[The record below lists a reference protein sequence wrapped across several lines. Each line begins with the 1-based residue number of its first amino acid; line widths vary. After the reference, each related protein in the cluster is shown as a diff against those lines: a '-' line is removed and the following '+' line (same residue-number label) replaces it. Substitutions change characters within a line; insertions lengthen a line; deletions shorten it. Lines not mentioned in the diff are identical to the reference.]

1 MKNYTFFAILL
12 SSVLMLA
19 ACDPEKNNPKQT
31 VKHDV
36 SVTVVLPDTAFS
48 GLSEAVLT
56 VSNINLSTSQSFSN
70 GTRMD
75 DTTLVYNI
83 SLEEGFYD
91 FSFAQDIV
99 LNRQEVKLKTY
110 CRNIGVTE
118 SCTVPT
124 MRATIIYPTK
134 DFVIAEIFFSG
145 TVTPEGKQYNGDKY
159 FVLYN
164 NSDSVLYADGIVLVE
179 SEYLTVRQEEV
190 TPDMM
195 DSAMTIDAIYR
206 VGGNGKQ
213 HPVAPGKTFLIVDNA
228 IDHRQI
234 NSNSFD
240 LSKADVEW
248 YDESTNANVTD
259 IDNPDVE
266 NMEKI
271 YCYTLTIW
279 VPHNQG
285 HKAFAIGRI
294 PAGLSDEQYLQ
305 QYFFQYDYKLV
316 TDVGTFDMSS
326 TAYLFPNDWIIDA
339 VNTAPATTYQ
349 WQVTADYIDAGYTYV
364 ADYGSDKTRYGKSV
378 RRKQYT
384 DENGVLRMQDTNN
397 STEDF
402 LTAQTADSYFF
413 HD

>member
-1 MKNYTFFAILL
+1 MRNYTIYSIVLFA
-12 SSVLMLA
+12 VLMLA
-19 ACDPEKNNPKQT
+19 ACHPEKNNPKQT

-36 SVTVVLPDTAFS
+36 AVTILLPDTTFS
-48 GLSEAVLT
+48 GISDAVLT
-56 VSNINLSTSQSFSN
+56 VKNINLNTSQTFSTAN
-70 GTRMD
+70 RVD

-83 SLEEGFYD
+83 RLEEGFYD
-91 FSFAQDIV
+91 FTFSQEV
-99 LNRQEVKLKTY
+99 LLNRLEVKLKTY
-110 CRNIGVTE
+110 CRNVSITE
-118 SCTVPT
+118 TCDVPA
-124 MRATIIYPTK
+124 MRTTIVYPTK
-134 DFVIAEIFFSG
+134 DFVIAEVYFSG
-145 TVTPEGKQYNGDKY
+145 SITPEGKQYNGDKY

-164 NSDSVLYADGIVLVE
+164 NSDSVLYADGLVLVE
-179 SEYLTVRQEEV
+179 SEYMTVRKEDV

-228 IDHRQI
+228 IDHRTI

-240 LSKADVEW
+240 LSQADVEW
-248 YDESTNANVTD
+248 YDESTNAYVTD
-259 IDNPDVE
+259 IDNPEVE

-294 PAGLSDEQYLQ
+294 PAEQYLQ
-305 QYFFQYDYKLV
+305 DYFFKYDYQLV
-316 TDVGTFDMSS
+316 TDAGTFDMSS
-326 TAYLFPNDWIIDA
+326 TAYLFPNEWIIDA

-364 ADYGSDKTRYGKSV
+364 ADYGQDKTRYGKSV
-378 RRKQYT
+378 RRKQYM
-384 DENGVLRMQDTNN
+384 DDRGVKRLQDTNN

-402 LTAQTADSYFF
+402 LTAQQADPYYF